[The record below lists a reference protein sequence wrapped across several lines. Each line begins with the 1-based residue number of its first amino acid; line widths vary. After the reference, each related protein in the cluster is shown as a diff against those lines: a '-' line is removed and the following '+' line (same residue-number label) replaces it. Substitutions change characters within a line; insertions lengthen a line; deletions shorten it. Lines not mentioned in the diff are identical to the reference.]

1 MASLKINLAGL
12 PSVSI
17 NVDYYANTPIE
28 NLKKYGD
35 TNIPTDKMEEVQK
48 LAQAEQ
54 KRLAALA
61 KKDTAKP

>member
-17 NVDYYANTPIE
+17 NVDYYANTPLTK
-28 NLKKYGD
+28 LKEDGD
-35 TNIPTDKMEEVQK
+35 TNIPTDKIEEVQK